1 MIYSLGELRP
11 KIENNNF
18 IASDANIIGDVSLS
32 LNVSVWFSAVIRADV
47 ERIEIDE
54 GVNIQ
59 DGAILHADPGFP
71 LKISRNVTVGHKAV
85 LHGCYIGE
93 STLIGINSIVLNGA
107 KVGKNCLIGA
117 NTLIP
122 EHAIIPDG
130 SVVLGSPG
138 KVIRPIKKEEIK
150 DILLSAEHYINNG
163 KRFLSCLKEER
174 SI

>member
-18 IASDANIIGDVSLS
+18 IASDANIIGDVFLS

-71 LKISRNVTVGHKAV
+71 LKISKMLLLVIKLFCMV
-85 LHGCYIGE
+85 
-93 STLIGINSIVLNGA
+93 
-107 KVGKNCLIGA
+107 
-117 NTLIP
+117 
-122 EHAIIPDG
+122 AI
-130 SVVLGSPG
+130 
-138 KVIRPIKKEEIK
+138 
-150 DILLSAEHYINNG
+150 
-163 KRFLSCLKEER
+163 
-174 SI
+174 